1 MEILQIKE
9 LIGLEALTPML
20 RLNIFLDM
28 RVTYLKYLV
37 KIYTVKVSQKQLENL
52 STANTTLDLVTLLR
66 TLSKLKT
73 PENTIKITSAH
84 LNKKSIQQK

>member
-9 LIGLEALTPML
+9 LTGLEALTPML

-52 STANTTLDLVTLLR
+52 STANTMLDLVTLSR

-84 LNKKSIQQK
+84 

>member
-9 LIGLEALTPML
+9 LTGLEALTPML

-52 STANTTLDLVTLLR
+52 STANTTLDLVTLSR

-84 LNKKSIQQK
+84 

>member
-84 LNKKSIQQK
+84 

>member
-9 LIGLEALTPML
+9 LTGLEALTPML

-28 RVTYLKYLV
+28 RVTYLKYQV

-52 STANTTLDLVTLLR
+52 STANTMLDLVTLSR

-84 LNKKSIQQK
+84 

>member
-52 STANTTLDLVTLLR
+52 STANTMLDLVTLSR

-84 LNKKSIQQK
+84 

>member
-9 LIGLEALTPML
+9 LTGLEVLTPML

-52 STANTTLDLVTLLR
+52 STANTTLDLVTLSR

-84 LNKKSIQQK
+84 